1 MSDSLK
7 QYFLLA
13 LDLLC
18 LLVRALDQHKYRLS
32 LSELSDFEDELI
44 TFFDNVNKRIIL
56 IPTVKKICKGH
67 ELKIFD
73 DLLGHGTEVIVS
85 GRNGAVTFGLALEKL
100 KSPMLRMGTKC
111 RWA

>member
-1 MSDSLK
+1 MSNPILEKEYDLLLGFEKCVVGAYENMNYSKSKYLMSDSLK

-44 TFFDNVNKRIIL
+44 TFFDNVNKR
-56 IPTVKKICKGH
+56 
-67 ELKIFD
+67 
-73 DLLGHGTEVIVS
+73 
-85 GRNGAVTFGLALEKL
+85 
-100 KSPMLRMGTKC
+100 
-111 RWA
+111 